1 MEIESK
7 TGSFYGDLVSAA
19 MSKDVKRM
27 VELIDTL
34 DNEQVGFLAFASMDI
49 VTMLKTIKKIKN
61 GN

>member
-1 MEIESK
+1 MEVESK

-34 DNEQVGFLAFASMDI
+34 DSEQVGFLVSASTDI
-49 VTMLKTIKKIKN
+49 VMMLNAIRKIKN